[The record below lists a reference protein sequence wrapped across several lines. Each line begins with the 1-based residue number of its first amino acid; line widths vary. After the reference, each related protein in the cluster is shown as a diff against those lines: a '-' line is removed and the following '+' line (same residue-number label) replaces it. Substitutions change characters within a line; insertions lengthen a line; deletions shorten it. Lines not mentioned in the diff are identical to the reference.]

1 MAARS
6 ERQQYTTLVVKIV
19 DREAYKAW
27 STPLMQSMA
36 DEQPVNG
43 VVLVGMGIGD
53 EMSRVEYLEGL
64 LEAEGISFDRPDA

>member
-1 MAARS
+1 MAARA

-43 VVLVGMGIGD
+43 VVLVGMSIGD
-53 EMSRVEYLEGL
+53 ELSHVEDLEGL